1 MKTIVLKTTII
12 AFLLVHF
19 TCYGQNRNSIR
30 QPIAAG
36 TFYPATNS
44 ELNSQLEELF
54 NAVENKTV
62 TENISAIIVPD
73 DKMMNTG
80 LITASAIA
88 QLNRDKQFARI
99 FVIGTAHNESFK
111 GISVDNKGDYRTSA
125 GIVRVDNEVVH
136 RLLYNNRAIKH
147 ARRAHKNEHSIE
159 VQLPYLQYWLTNP
172 FKIVPMVIGSVT
184 KEKLELLAEILK
196 PYFTPDNLFIISS
209 DISKFA
215 FNSNSI
221 KNAITGNSVDQLFEI
236 VSPTATNGYKSSVVP
251 TGWNSVLAMLSVT
264 SGNENISVES
274 VKNISNAD
282 NELLGYHSYIIRNE
296 TETTDV
302 NINLSQEDMQ
312 FLLQLVRNTIE
323 QKLEDNTTPT
333 VNENELSENL
343 KIKCGAF
350 VTLTKDGEL
359 RGNMGKFTGNEPLY
373 KVVQEMA
380 LASAFRD
387 IRYIPIGN
395 NEMNEIDIEISVITP
410 LKQIFSSDEIQMGK
424 HGIYMTK
431 DGRSGSFLPQTARAT
446 GWSKKEF
453 LGYCAE
459 DIAGIGWEGW
469 KIADLYTFETFVF
482 DRRTAFRRQ

>member
-12 AFLLVHF
+12 AFLFFHF
-19 TCYGQNRNSIR
+19 TGNAQNRNSIR
-30 QPIAAG
+30 QPVAAG
-36 TFYPATNS
+36 KFYPATNS
-44 ELNSQLEELF
+44 ELKSQMEELF
-54 NAVENKTV
+54 NAVENKVV
-62 TENISAIIVPD
+62 TDNISAIIVPD
-73 DKMMNTG
+73 DKMLNAG
-80 LITASAIA
+80 QVTASAIA
-88 QLNRDKQFARI
+88 QLNRNKQFARI
-99 FVIGTAHNESFK
+99 FVIGTAYNESFK

-136 RLLYNNRAIKH
+136 RLLYNNRAIKY
-147 ARRAHKNEHSIE
+147 ARRVHKNEHSIE

-172 FKIVPMVIGSVT
+172 FKIVPMIIGSVT
-184 KEKLELLAEILK
+184 KEKLELLAEILT

-209 DISKFA
+209 DIAKFES
-215 FNSNSI
+215 NSNDI
-221 KNAITGNSVDQLFEI
+221 KKGITENSVDQLFEI
-236 VSPTATNGYKSSVVP
+236 VSPTATNDFKSAFVP
-251 TGWNSVLAMLSVT
+251 TGWNSVLGMLSVT
-264 SGNENISVES
+264 SDKENISVEQ
-274 VKNISNAD
+274 VKNTGDDSS
-282 NELLGYHSYIIRNE
+282 LLGFHSYIIKNE

-323 QKLEDNTTPT
+323 QKLEDNTTPA

-410 LKQIFSSDEIQMGK
+410 LKQIFSSDEIKMGK

-431 DGRSGSFLPQTARAT
+431 DGRSGSFLPQTARIT
-446 GWSKKEF
+446 GWSKEEF